1 MSVLVSLLNST
12 EAEFATATGAV
23 TFELSPL
30 PPVIELTRKGAFWL
44 VAANTTLLVDGRG
57 RLTPRYAVTRFS

>member
-12 EAEFATATGAV
+12 EAAFATATGAV
-23 TFELSPL
+23 TFELSAL

-44 VAANTTLLVDGRG
+44 VAANTTLVVDGTS
-57 RLTPRYAVTRFS
+57 LLIHF

>member
-1 MSVLVSLLNST
+1 VSVLVSLLNST
-12 EAEFATATGAV
+12 EAVFATATGAV

-44 VAANTTLLVDGRG
+44 VAANTTLVVDGTS
-57 RLTPRYAVTRFS
+57 LLIHF